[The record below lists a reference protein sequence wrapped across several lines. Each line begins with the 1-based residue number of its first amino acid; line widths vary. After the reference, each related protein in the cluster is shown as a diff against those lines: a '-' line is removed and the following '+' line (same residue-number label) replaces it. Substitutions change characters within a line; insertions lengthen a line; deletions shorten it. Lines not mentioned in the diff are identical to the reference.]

1 MLAISLVFGSFL
13 TILFLIV
20 GVMLGWVAREYMMNH
35 QDTPKLH
42 PEFFDHHGN
51 VIPDE
56 VLAVTFQE
64 GLFDDY
70 DDEDEDE
77 E

>member
-1 MLAISLVFGSFL
+1 MLAVSLVFGSFL

-20 GVMLGWVAREYMMNH
+20 GVMFGWVAREYMMNH
-35 QDTPKLH
+35 QEMPKLH
-42 PEFFDHHGN
+42 PEFFDQHGN

-56 VLAVTFQE
+56 VVAVTFQE

-70 DDEDEDE
+70 DDEDDE

>member
-20 GVMLGWVAREYMMNH
+20 GIVVGWNVREYMINY
-35 QDTPKLH
+35 QDKPKLH
-42 PEFFDHHGN
+42 PEFYDKNGN
-51 VIPDE
+51 VIADE
-56 VLAVTFQE
+56 VVAITFNPDYFCDDD
-64 GLFDDY
+64 FDD
-70 DDEDEDE
+70 DE

>member
-1 MLAISLVFGSFL
+1 MLATSLVFGSFL
-13 TILFLIV
+13 TVLFFILGI
-20 GVMLGWVAREYMMNH
+20 MLGWVSREYMANY
-35 QDTPKLH
+35 QDKPKLH
-42 PEFFDHHGN
+42 PEFFDQNGN

-56 VLAVTFQE
+56 VVAVTFQE

-70 DDEDEDE
+70 EDDEE

>member
-1 MLAISLVFGSFL
+1 MLAVSLVLGSFL
-13 TILFLIV
+13 IILFLIV

-35 QDTPKLH
+35 QDMPKLH
-42 PEFFDHHGN
+42 PEFFDQHGN

-56 VLAVTFQE
+56 VVAVTFQE

-70 DDEDEDE
+70 DDEDEED
-77 E
+77 

>member
-13 TILFLIV
+13 IVLFFILGIV
-20 GVMLGWVAREYMMNH
+20 LGWVSREYMMEH
-35 QDTPKLH
+35 QDKPKLH
-42 PEFFDHHGN
+42 PEFFDQHGN

-56 VLAVTFQE
+56 VVAVTFQE

-70 DDEDEDE
+70 DDEDEE

>member
-1 MLAISLVFGSFL
+1 MLAVSLVLGSFL

-35 QDTPKLH
+35 QDMPKLH
-42 PEFFDHHGN
+42 PEFFDQHGN

-56 VLAVTFQE
+56 VVAVTFQE

-70 DDEDEDE
+70 DDDDE
-77 E
+77 ED